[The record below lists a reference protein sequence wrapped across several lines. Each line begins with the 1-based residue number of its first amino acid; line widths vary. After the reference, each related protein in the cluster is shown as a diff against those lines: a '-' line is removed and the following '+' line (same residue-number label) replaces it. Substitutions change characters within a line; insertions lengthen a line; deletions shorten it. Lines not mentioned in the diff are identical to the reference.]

1 MIKRCEDIRDR
12 IGALVDGELSRSG
25 AEEVRVHLESCL
37 ACREERR
44 QLEKLQASLKEV
56 LVAGPSNVSFER
68 FWSGVEQRINRKRVW
83 HEDFFGWVRDL
94 LTPPQ
99 LAWLVPAVIILVLT
113 GVFSLESFFPGS
125 RLAVQ
130 RNNFAAVDSIDAFG
144 RNVAVLR
151 ENETKTTIIWLYQ
164 NQEGEDESTGEKTDA
179 SPSF

>member
-1 MIKRCEDIRDR
+1 MIKRCENTRDR
-12 IGALVDGELSRSG
+12 IGAWMDGELSGSE
-25 AEEVRVHLESCL
+25 AEEIRVHLESCR

-44 QLEKLQASLKEV
+44 QLEKLQASLKAV

-68 FWSGVEQRINRKRVW
+68 FWSGVEQRISRKRAW
-83 HEDFFGWVRDL
+83 HEDFFGWVHDL
-94 LTPPQ
+94 MTPPQ

-113 GVFSLESFFPGS
+113 GVFSLESFFPGA

-130 RNNFAAVDSIDAFG
+130 RNNFAAVESIDGFG

-151 ENETKTTIIWLYQ
+151 ENETRTTIIWLYQ
-164 NQEGEDESTGEKTDA
+164 NQEGEDESIGEKSES

>member
-1 MIKRCEDIRDR
+1 MIKRCENIRDR
-12 IGALVDGELSRSG
+12 IGAWMDGELSRSS
-25 AEEVRVHLESCL
+25 AEEVRVHLENCL

-56 LVAGPSNVSFER
+56 LVARPPNVSFER
-68 FWSGVEQRINRKRVW
+68 FWFGVEQRINRKRVW
-83 HEDFFGWVRDL
+83 HEDFFGWVHDL

-113 GVFSLESFFPGS
+113 GVFSFESFFPGS

-130 RNNFAAVDSIDAFG
+130 RNNFAAVDSIDGFG

-151 ENETKTTIIWLYQ
+151 EDDTKTTIIWLYQ
-164 NQEGEDESTGEKTDA
+164 NQEGEDESTAEKSES